1 MSKIEY
7 SQGVCCDGAAILQ
20 DGVMMTVDHV
30 VGTLNAL
37 TAELEQ
43 LRQERDGLRAD
54 AARYR
59 WLRSNNVGP
68 SQIEKVSDDCN
79 PPYFTLKCEG
89 ELDAA
94 IDAAMAKEQGDE

>member
-43 LRQERDGLRAD
+43 LRQERDGLRDLIIKTMNSYVREMEGYSYFGSNPGIDDDDIEEIAD
-54 AARYR
+54 E
-59 WLRSNNVGP
+59 
-68 SQIEKVSDDCN
+68 I
-79 PPYFTLKCEG
+79 
-89 ELDAA
+89 
-94 IDAAMAKEQGDE
+94 IAAMTKEQGDGA